1 MDHALTTTKLIRTN
15 VVQSDADT
23 NRNSYTSSTAGQC
36 NRPTHREHLRS
47 DRADIQRVDCQV
59 PDNIQVSVTDI
70 STCVT
75 RDDIPHQDTAPAD
88 ADCITSTRRG
98 DTYRGG
104 QTK

>member
-15 VVQSDADT
+15 VIQSDADT

-47 DRADIQRVDCQV
+47 DRADVQRVDCQV

-75 RDDIPHQDTAPAD
+75 RDDIPHQDPA
-88 ADCITSTRRG
+88 ATNTDCVTSARRG
-98 DTYRGG
+98 DTDRSC